1 MLRASEVNSQ
11 WYTFQK
17 EGRVDSQLWVAP
29 EWRIHPTDG
38 WVFGLVSYPAGVPGV
53 VKDLWIDCVAAAG
66 NRSSLSGLWA
76 GIFEFVG

>member
-1 MLRASEVNSQ
+1 MADPSDRRLGLWCRTLRAC
-11 WYTFQK
+11 
-17 EGRVDSQLWVAP
+17 G
-29 EWRIHPTDG
+29 
-38 WVFGLVSYPAGVPGV
+38 GV